1 MRDRGR
7 SMKYRSRHD
16 DTSLRDGNERGHV
29 AQVAAR
35 LILDHGLSDWGVAKR
50 KAARQLMLPDRITLP
65 GDDEVEAALIEHQS
79 LFGGPAHAEMLRDKR
94 ELALTWMR
102 RLDRFAPVL
111 VGGVAAGWAGEHNDV
126 RIELTADESKA
137 VEILLVDNGVH
148 YRVVSDNGADGRA
161 ELAIETP
168 RGNVRLILRT
178 PNDVRQ
184 RPRRDRHGR
193 EPARLGIDAL
203 NALLNAAE

>member
-1 MRDRGR
+1 
-7 SMKYRSRHD
+7 
-16 DTSLRDGNERGHV
+16 
-29 AQVAAR
+29 
-35 LILDHGLSDWGVAKR
+35 
-50 KAARQLMLPDRITLP
+50 
-65 GDDEVEAALIEHQS
+65 
-79 LFGGPAHAEMLRDKR
+79 
-94 ELALTWMR
+94 
-102 RLDRFAPVL
+102 
-111 VGGVAAGWAGEHNDV
+111 V
-126 RIELTADESKA
+126 R
-137 VEILLVDNGVH
+137 

-203 NALLNAAE
+203 TALLNAAE